1 MLFMAIICVY
11 PFIYVIFASVSTP
24 SMLMAHSGLLYKP
37 LGYEFAAYTAVM
49 KHPMIAVGYKNTIMY
64 VALGTAI
71 NLIMT
76 ILGAFVLSRKKL
88 YIKKFMTLMVVVTMF
103 FSGGLIPQYLLIKQI
118 GLYDTIWALILPSA
132 ISVYNMLVL
141 RTAFAGIP
149 SELEEAAKIDG
160 AGDLTVLFRIIVPLS
175 QSAIAVMVLFYGV
188 AQWNSWFPAAMYLRD
203 RAKYPLQLFLREIL
217 IYSNT
222 DSMTTTAGSSDKFAI
237 SESLKYSSIIVSTLP
252 ILAIYPFLQKYFVKG
267 ILIGGVKG

>member
-11 PFIYVIFASVSTP
+11 PFIYVIFASISKP

-37 LGYEFAAYTAVM
+37 LGFEFAAYTAVM

-222 DSMTTTAGSSDKFAI
+222 DSMTTSAGSSDKFAI